1 MARTVVLSLLLLS
14 MAGCMI
20 SEQLG
25 QGDEELLFHF
35 DTQFNRVMLLA
46 RSAALGAIALWLFAG
61 SRKKVGPILL
71 GVALLVVAGGLFVK
85 DFPRLSSYRVEVLAD
100 GLVLAIPPQPE
111 KSLAWGAIQE
121 IYIEGIGEENSRPKD
136 AVAKMLEL
144 PEWHS
149 LRITVADGGTHQV
162 DLKLLS
168 IEQRQTLWRAIAR
181 RANLVEIS
189 E

>member
-1 MARTVVLSLLLLS
+1 MARTVSLSLLLLS
-14 MAGCMI
+14 FTGCMI

-35 DTQFNRVMLLA
+35 DTQFNRIMLFA
-46 RSAALGAIALWLFAG
+46 RSAAIGAIALWLFVG
-61 SRKKVGPILL
+61 SRRKVGPILF
-71 GVALLVVAGGLFVK
+71 GIALLAVAGGLFVK
-85 DFPRLSSYRVEVLAD
+85 DHPRMSSYRVEVLD
-100 GLVLAIPPQPE
+100 EGLVLAIPPGPE
-111 KSLAWGAIQE
+111 KSFAWGAIEE
-121 IYIEGIGEENSRPKD
+121 IYIEGVGPTDSRPKD

-149 LRITVADGGTHQV
+149 LRITVAGGETHLV

-168 IEQRQTLWRAIAR
+168 MEQRQTLWRAIAK
-181 RANLVEIS
+181 RANLVQIS

>member
-1 MARTVVLSLLLLS
+1 
-14 MAGCMI
+14 MI

-25 QGDEELLFHF
+25 QGSEELLFHF
-35 DTQFNRVMLLA
+35 DTQFNRIVLFA
-46 RSAALGAIALWLFAG
+46 RSAAIGLIAVWVFAG
-61 SRKKVGPILL
+61 SRRKTGPIVF
-71 GVALLVVAGGLFVK
+71 GIALVLIALGLFVK
-85 DFPRLSSYRVEVLAD
+85 DHPRMSRYRVEVLD
-100 GLVLAIPPQPE
+100 EGLVLAIPPDPE
-111 KSLAWGAIQE
+111 KSFAWGAIEE
-121 IYIEGIGEENSRPKD
+121 IYVEGLGTTNAPPKD

-149 LRITVADGGTHQV
+149 LRITVAGGGTHLV

-168 IEQRQTLWRAIAR
+168 MEQRQTLWRAIAK